1 MEKEEIKQQ
10 EVTPQRKHG
19 LVVNLLAAIVL
30 FLLLIAGVL
39 VFMYV
44 RQSRESARV
53 ETILQSE
60 RDSLQG
66 NLERVVED
74 YGLLKTDNAELQEKL
89 DGERQRAQELLAE
102 VKRVKEV
109 SYGKIKEYQR
119 ELGTLRA
126 IMRKMVGEIDSLN
139 TLNKSLVEEN
149 TKVRTEYQASQRNID
164 KLTEERAEL
173 AARVDKGAQL
183 RAKDV
188 MLVGL
193 SKKDKETTRARRVRK
208 LQTCFTLMENAIA
221 VSGVKQLYVRIFG
234 PDEVL
239 LGNAEG
245 TTFQSGSE
253 QLTYSA
259 VRDVDY
265 QNADIEVCIFYGDGA
280 TFAKGVYR
288 VEVYCDGVL
297 IGKGESTLR

>member
-1 MEKEEIKQQ
+1 MKQQ
-10 EVTPQRKHG
+10 GASARRKHS
-19 LVVNLLAAIVL
+19 LVVNLLAAVVL
-30 FLLLIAGVL
+30 FLLLTAGVL

-44 RQSRESARV
+44 RQSKESAKV
-53 ETILQSE
+53 EQILQSE

-66 NLERVVED
+66 NLERVVAD
-74 YGLLKTDNAELQEKL
+74 YGLLKTDNAALQEKL
-89 DGERQRAQELLAE
+89 DGERLRAQELLEE
-102 VKRVKEV
+102 VKRVKQV

-139 TLNKSLVEEN
+139 TLNKNLVAEN
-149 TKVRTEYQASQRNID
+149 VKVRTEYQASQRSID

-173 AARVDKGAQL
+173 AARVDKGAEL
-183 RAKDV
+183 RAKGV
-188 MLVGL
+188 TLVGL
-193 SKKDKETTRARRVRK
+193 SQKDKETNRAKRVRK
-208 LQTCFTLMENAIA
+208 LRTCFTLMENAIA

-239 LGNAEG
+239 LANAEG
-245 TTFQSGSE
+245 TTFPSGSE
-253 QLTYSA
+253 QLTFSA

-265 QNADIEVCIFYGDGA
+265 QNADTEVCIFYGEDA
-280 TFAKGVYR
+280 SFVKGVYR

-297 IGKGESTLR
+297 IGSGESTLR